1 MIDKAEKIQS
11 KVEERERNETEIT
24 VRQQRRV
31 YGGSGVWDPGGR
43 TARRLILLLL
53 NKQYILEWF
62 FLANVSIIVS
72 NVLGHSSEYFNTG
85 VCLFV

>member
-1 MIDKAEKIQS
+1 MNDKAEKIQS

-43 TARRLILLLL
+43 TARRLILLLS
-53 NKQYILEWF
+53 NKQYVYYKGI
-62 FLANVSIIVS
+62 
-72 NVLGHSSEYFNTG
+72 T
-85 VCLFV
+85 